1 VSGAM
6 VSNLGSRTQ
15 RSSLMGQASGGV
27 IFDAESDMRISSF
40 ASSEINREADDGGS
54 TRCD

>member
-1 VSGAM
+1 M

-15 RSSLMGQASGGV
+15 RSTLMGQASGGV
-27 IFDAESDMRISSF
+27 ISDAESDMRISSF
-40 ASSEINREADDGGS
+40 ASSEVNREADDGGS